1 MMQFECR
8 TAYELLNC
16 IIVLNSEF
24 KTTMAVFFEV
34 RYALR
39 NSDQEKEAPMPMLY
53 ALDPGTLNLPDK
65 GDNLRIYISV

>member
-1 MMQFECR
+1 
-8 TAYELLNC
+8 
-16 IIVLNSEF
+16 
-24 KTTMAVFFEV
+24 MAVFFFEV

-39 NSDQEKEAPMPMLY
+39 NSEQEKEAPMPMLY